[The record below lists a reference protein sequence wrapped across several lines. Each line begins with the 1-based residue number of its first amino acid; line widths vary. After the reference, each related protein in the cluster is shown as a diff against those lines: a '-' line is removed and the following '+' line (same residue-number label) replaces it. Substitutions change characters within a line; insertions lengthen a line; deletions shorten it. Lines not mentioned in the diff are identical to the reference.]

1 MEPTSPNTNNQDHGA
16 VENLDEIVVESGFE
30 NIQMAP
36 MSPNPN
42 DQSHKQE
49 HELESGGENIEMAPM
64 SPKPNHESQEQEQEE
79 NNHAKAC
86 NQEKLTRK
94 ISEPTIESDTS
105 SSNGDNCATSTCP
118 ETLQEASENAESI
131 GKNIFSVKKTMIFDQ
146 SESKPFS

>member
-1 MEPTSPNTNNQDHGA
+1 
-16 VENLDEIVVESGFE
+16 
-30 NIQMAP
+30 MAP

-42 DQSHKQE
+42 YQSHKQE
-49 HELESGGENIEMAPM
+49 QESGGENIEMAPM

-105 SSNGDNCATSTCP
+105 SSNGDNCATSP
-118 ETLQEASENAESI
+118 ETLQEASENTESI
-131 GKNIFSVKKTMIFDQ
+131 GKNIFL
-146 SESKPFS
+146 